1 MQIKKRPE
9 SKRVK
14 LSNISRG
21 ECFMLLEDFSID
33 EDECLDE
40 FDLLLCIEYDGKD
53 KTKVVELEHG
63 CIYSLPNTL
72 TVEKIKAHIVCE

>member
-21 ECFMLLEDFSID
+21 ECFMLLEEFSID
-33 EDECLDE
+33 GEGYLDE
-40 FDLLLCIEYDGKD
+40 FDLFLCIEYDGQD
-53 KTKVVELEHG
+53 KTKVVDLEHG
-63 CIYSLPNTL
+63 YIYSLPNTIL
-72 TVEKIKAHIVCE
+72 VEKVKAHIVCE